1 MIQLAPASNLHFP
14 DTQALA
20 KFGDLGP
27 QPQIL
32 AESEHFKVL
41 VVGLNPGQQIPP
53 HPGDQAMYH
62 FLAGSGV
69 MTVDGEPYAVAA
81 GSTVI
86 AQEGA
91 TRGMRA
97 ETQLIFLAA
106 KPQ

>member
-1 MIQLAPASNLHFP
+1 MISLTSAPNLHFP
-14 DTQALA
+14 DTAALA
-20 KFGDLGP
+20 KFGDAGP
-27 QPQIL
+27 QPQVL
-32 AESEHFKVL
+32 ADSAHFKVL

-69 MTVDGEPYAVAA
+69 MTVEGEAFAVAP

-91 TRGMRA
+91 TRTIRA
-97 ETQLIFLAA
+97 ETALVFLAA

>member
-1 MIQLAPASNLHFP
+1 MIQLTPAANLHFS

-20 KFGDLGP
+20 KFGEAGP

-32 AESEHFKVL
+32 ADSAHFKVL
-41 VVGLNPGQQIPP
+41 VVGLNPGQVIPA

-69 MTVDGEPYAVAA
+69 MIVDGDPFAVAP
-81 GSTVI
+81 GSTII

-91 TRGMRA
+91 TRSIRA
-97 ETQLIFLAA
+97 ETRLVFLAA

>member
-1 MIQLAPASNLHFP
+1 MIQLTPPPNLYFP

-20 KFGDLGP
+20 KFGDAGP

-32 AESEHFKVL
+32 ADSEHFRVL
-41 VVGLNPGQQIPP
+41 VVGLNPGQIIPA
-53 HPGDQAMYH
+53 HPGDRAMYH
-62 FLAGSGV
+62 FLTGSGV
-69 MTVDGEPYAVAA
+69 MTVDGEPFAVAP

-91 TRGMRA
+91 TRNIRA
-97 ETQLIFLAA
+97 DTRLIFLAA